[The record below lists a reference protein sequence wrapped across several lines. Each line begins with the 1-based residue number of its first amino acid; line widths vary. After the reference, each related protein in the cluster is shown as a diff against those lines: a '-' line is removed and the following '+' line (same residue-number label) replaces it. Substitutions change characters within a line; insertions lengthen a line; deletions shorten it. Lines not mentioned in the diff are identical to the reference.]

1 MELIEAL
8 KETYGYSVPIFLKD
22 LRFGHK
28 SKTAIRKELS
38 RAAIRGEICR
48 KSSGVYY
55 LSEDK
60 EIPSTISFE
69 EIVEKKFV
77 KDDYGFPGLNLDV
90 YGYYT
95 GLAFL
100 NQIGISQQVPA
111 VLEIVTN
118 KTSCKRY
125 YCACG
130 FKALLRKGKIQI
142 NRFNYKALQ
151 FFDMFYLLS
160 DEEVKKYS
168 SIIYSYIEKNLSSDD
183 FEKYVGLY
191 DGRVLKL
198 IVEGGFLRAFRH
210 N

>member
-1 MELIEAL
+1 M
-8 KETYGYSVPIFLKD
+8 YF
-22 LRFGHK
+22 
-28 SKTAIRKELS
+28 
-38 RAAIRGEICR
+38 
-48 KSSGVYY
+48 
-55 LSEDK
+55 
-60 EIPSTISFE
+60 
-69 EIVEKKFV
+69 
-77 KDDYGFPGLNLDV
+77 
-90 YGYYT
+90 
-95 GLAFL
+95 
-100 NQIGISQQVPA
+100 
-111 VLEIVTN
+111 VTN
-118 KTSCKRY
+118 FTKNNTSCKRY

-130 FKALLRKGKIQI
+130 CKALLRKGKIQI

>member
-1 MELIEAL
+1 MIYNIVMELIEAL

-100 NQIGISQQVPA
+100 NQI
-111 VLEIVTN
+111 
-118 KTSCKRY
+118 
-125 YCACG
+125 
-130 FKALLRKGKIQI
+130 